1 MRWDCARIS
10 RCAVSCLNMMRRRG
24 RHNLKGELTMSDF
37 KPRYTGI
44 EKEINAQIGTVILEN
59 PSGHPRTEPNLYCV
73 GQDGKVIWVAQVPE
87 AGALYTRVK
96 FDDEAK
102 SC

>member
-1 MRWDCARIS
+1 
-10 RCAVSCLNMMRRRG
+10 
-24 RHNLKGELTMSDF
+24 MSDF

-87 AGALYTRVK
+87 VGALYTRVK
-96 FDDEAK
+96 FDEQGEKLLTYSTRGHACEIDLQTGK
-102 SC
+102 LLNQISIK